1 MAAMSSRPR
10 ISISESR
17 LPTSREVASPAGSF
31 AAAPDAPAIA
41 RAYALLTLTTVAWG
55 AHTVLGRVAV
65 GQVSPMA
72 LTALR
77 WATVFALLCLVAGR
91 SLRTDWPLLR
101 PRLVFLS
108 AMGALGFAVY
118 NGLYYSAAHLTTA
131 VNMGIVQGT
140 IPVFIVIGAWF
151 VDSMRITLTQG
162 LGIGLSL
169 VGVAIV
175 ASAGDLTRIL
185 DLTVNPGDV
194 LMVIGCALY
203 SGYALALRRA
213 PAISPFSMLAVH
225 SGAAFVTALPMAS
238 AEWASGRLIWPTP
251 LGWALVI
258 VIAVVP
264 SLVAQSFFI
273 RGVRMIGPER
283 AGVFVNLVPVFSAIM
298 GVSFLA
304 EPFEAF
310 HAVALALVLGGIW
323 LSERHT

>member
-1 MAAMSSRPR
+1 MAAMSSRSR
-10 ISISESR
+10 IPIPDSR
-17 LPTSREVASPAGSF
+17 LRTSGEVASPAGTVD
-31 AAAPDAPAIA
+31 AASDTPATA

-101 PRLVFLS
+101 PRLAFLCV
-108 AMGALGFAVY
+108 MGALGFAVY

-140 IPVFIVIGAWF
+140 IPVFIVVGAWF
-151 VDSMRITLTQG
+151 IDSMRITLTQALG
-162 LGIGLSL
+162 LALSL
-169 VGVAIV
+169 IGVAIV
-175 ASAGDLTRIL
+175 ASAGDLTRIF
-185 DLTVNPGDV
+185 DLTVNLGDV
-194 LMVIGCALY
+194 LMVVGCALY

-213 PAISPFSMLAVH
+213 PAVSPFAMLAVH
-225 SGAAFVTALPMAS
+225 SGAAFATALPLAA
-238 AEWASGRLIWPTP
+238 AEWASGRLVWPTP
-251 LGWALVI
+251 LGWMLVL

-264 SLVAQSFFI
+264 SLFAQSFFI

-298 GVSFLA
+298 GVTFLA

-310 HAVALALVLGGIW
+310 HAVALASVLGGIW
-323 LSERHT
+323 LSERRA